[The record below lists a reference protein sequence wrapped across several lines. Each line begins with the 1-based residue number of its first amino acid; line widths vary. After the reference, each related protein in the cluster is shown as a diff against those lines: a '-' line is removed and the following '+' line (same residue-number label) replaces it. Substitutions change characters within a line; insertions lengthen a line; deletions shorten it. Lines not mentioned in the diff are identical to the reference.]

1 MKRALGMR
9 YALICA
15 LLAALVAGCSSG
27 PSVQGEGPTA
37 ITGNSAPTPGPWSKY
52 VQVMTERE
60 RLEFLNIMD
69 DRTRRLWLAR
79 KGIDVRVEL
88 AERLTRGI
96 SVEAAKRR
104 INDPLDS
111 EDKRGNETMLYYS
124 RFNTESRTNYY
135 LSFRSDQLVSWN
147 TYTLAQQQRTL
158 GLISFENELM
168 RKFDA
173 YLKPGMGPDAIRSL
187 GVQAK
192 KNLDNTQL
200 ALRERLTDSN
210 YKGPVEVV
218 VEAGPDGKPR
228 NVARRG
234 GTRETIYQHPYYEDE
249 RKSLE
254 VQEQMELARG
264 KAELL
269 SWFDRDADYKVI
281 HRPFESHQFFLTYK
295 SLRGDVEVVT
305 VEFVYRDGLLQEWF
319 VYHEE

>member
-1 MKRALGMR
+1 MR

-15 LLAALVAGCSSG
+15 LLAAMVGGCSSG
-27 PSVQGEGPTA
+27 PSVRGEGPRP
-37 ITGNSAPTPGPWSKY
+37 ITSSSAPTPGPWSKY
-52 VQVMTERE
+52 IQVMTERE
-60 RLEFLNIMD
+60 RMEFMGIMD
-69 DRTRRLWLAR
+69 DGERRRWIAR
-79 KGIDVRVEL
+79 QGIDVRVDL

-104 INDPLDS
+104 ISDPLEA
-111 EDKRGNETMLYYS
+111 EDKRGTETMLYYS
-124 RFNTESRTNYY
+124 RFNTETRTKYY

-147 TYTLAQQQRTL
+147 TYTLAQQDRTL
-158 GLISFENELM
+158 GLITFENELM

-173 YLKPGMGPDAIRSL
+173 YLKPGMGPDGIRSL

-192 KNLDNTQL
+192 KHLDATQL

-218 VEAGPDGKPR
+218 VEQGPDGKPR

-234 GTRETIYQHPYYEDE
+234 GTREAIYNHPYYEDE

-269 SWFDRDADYKVI
+269 SWFDREPDYKII
-281 HRPFESHQFFLTYK
+281 HRPFETHQFFLTYK
-295 SLRGDVEVVT
+295 SVRGDVETVT
-305 VEFVYRDGLLQEWF
+305 VEFVFRDMRLEAWY